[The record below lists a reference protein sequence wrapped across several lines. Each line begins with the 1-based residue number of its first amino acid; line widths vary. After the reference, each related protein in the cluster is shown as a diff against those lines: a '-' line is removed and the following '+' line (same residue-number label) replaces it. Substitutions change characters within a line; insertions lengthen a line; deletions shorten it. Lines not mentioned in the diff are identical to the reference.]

1 MSNTKELEAAVF
13 YGSFEV
19 HVEVFSFKQILKIA
33 AFVNYNFF
41 IYSTVDDQ
49 RSIRFSPND
58 FT

>member
-1 MSNTKELEAAVF
+1 MSSTKELEAGVF

-19 HVEVFSFKQILKIA
+19 HVKIFSFKQILKIA
-33 AFVNYNFF
+33 VFVNHNFF

-49 RSIRFSPND
+49 RNIRFSPNA